1 MSLTERTDPMTSPR
15 SFKEWMAAVNEAR
28 VRKVGVCS
36 SDLPNF
42 TYRDLYDQGVTPEE
56 AADYAIENAAAVD
69 RGSNPLR
76 RPPVSFGASAC
87 RGLFRCSRP
96 TAGLYSPS

>member
-1 MSLTERTDPMTSPR
+1 MESWCHAPGTDVVNNWYEDTCVGSVLKMSLTERTDPMTSPR

-42 TYRDLYDQGVTPEE
+42 TYRDLYDQGCTPEE
-56 AADYAIENAAAVD
+56 AADAAIENAM
-69 RGSNPLR
+69 S
-76 RPPVSFGASAC
+76 
-87 RGLFRCSRP
+87 
-96 TAGLYSPS
+96 